1 MDASQITVENVAS
14 VVGVGIVAAWIAARK
29 YLSQLQAIPPA
40 KPTDVIVA
48 GGAFM
53 DMAPVKDILYELK
66 RLADAAERIAEAAEA
81 SAEEDEI
88 VRRAKAMAAEMV
100 ATEAQRRRPR

>member
-1 MDASQITVENVAS
+1 MDASQISVENVAS

-29 YLSQLQAIPPA
+29 YLAQLQAPPPA

-53 DMAPVKDILYELK
+53 DMMPVKDVVAELK
-66 RLADAAERIAEAAEA
+66 RLADAAERLADAMEE

-88 VRRAKAMAAEMV
+88 ERRAKARAAEIL
-100 ATEAQRRRPR
+100 AEHKRRP